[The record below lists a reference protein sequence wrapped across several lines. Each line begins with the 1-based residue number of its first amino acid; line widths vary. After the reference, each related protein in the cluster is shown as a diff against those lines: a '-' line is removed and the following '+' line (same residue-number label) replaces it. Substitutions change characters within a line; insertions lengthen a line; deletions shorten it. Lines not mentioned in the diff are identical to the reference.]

1 MVANPINQDLF
12 MAIHSFCLSRLSS
25 DQDNLYSRKT
35 DYLGIPAMSTSA
47 LRCLAACLSP
57 DPSWVKAWCPPFLLG
72 IFHTWDL

>member
-35 DYLGIPAMSTSA
+35 DYLGIPRNEYKRVA
-47 LRCLAACLSP
+47 LPGSVSLAGSIVSEGMVSSLIM
-57 DPSWVKAWCPPFLLG
+57 G
-72 IFHTWDL
+72 IFHT